1 MIPAR
6 WTFREPSSG
15 ETIDRLARALDL
27 HPVVCQI
34 LAQRGFETPESITGF
49 LRPDLTSIHNPFL
62 LKDMHH
68 AVERIDHALKKGH
81 PMLVYGDYDV
91 DGITASAML
100 AECLTGY
107 GGNVQVR
114 LPNRVTEGYGLHPR
128 VIEEAHRN
136 GITLI
141 ITVDCGTSDHE
152 AATRARDLGIDL
164 IITDH
169 HHPPDTLPEAAALIN
184 PKQPDCPYPYKDLA
198 GVGVALKLVQ
208 ALALSRQGRQM
219 SLHQVGYWPE
229 ALNRYLDLVC
239 LGTIADVMPL
249 TGENRVLVKF
259 GLEALRDTT
268 RPGLWAL
275 KEATGINGKEMTS
288 GAVGFVLAPRIN
300 ATGRLQGPEAGLR
313 LLMTPS
319 PQEGEHLARL
329 LNQQNQKRREVE
341 EGILRTAHRKIKEEL
356 DLDAEMAI
364 ILADPDWHPGVIG
377 IVAQKLVEEFY
388 RPTILISLQSGIG
401 KGSARSIPCI
411 HLYALL
417 DHCRHLLKDFGGH
430 ARAAGLTIDEGMI
443 PAFRKRANEVLNEQ
457 YIREELVPEMTIDAV
472 IDGHSLDSSLIEQL
486 EILGPFGSSNPE
498 PALCLKGLCS
508 TAPPRLLKDA
518 HLKIRFRGA
527 SGIHEAIGFNMR
539 HVWERMT
546 GSLGERAWDVVFYP
560 QINNWQGVRTIQL
573 RLKDIKAHDS
583 H

>member
-15 ETIDRLARALDL
+15 ETIDRLAKSMDL

-34 LAQRGFETPESITGF
+34 LANRGLDTPESITGF
-49 LRPDLTSIHNPFL
+49 LRPDLASIHNPFL
-62 LKDMHH
+62 LKNMHD
-68 AVERIDHALKKGH
+68 AVERIDHALKKGR

-91 DGITASAML
+91 DGITAAAML

-114 LPNRVTEGYGLHPR
+114 LPNRVTEGYGLHPG

-136 GITLI
+136 GIALI
-141 ITVDCGTSDHE
+141 ITVDCGISDHE
-152 AATRARDLGIDL
+152 AAKRARTLGIDL

-169 HHPPDTLPEAAALIN
+169 HHPPDNLPVASAIIN

-219 SLHQVGYWPE
+219 SLNQAGYWPA

-239 LGTIADVMPL
+239 MGTIADVMPL

-275 KEATGINGKEMTS
+275 KEANGINGKEMTA
-288 GAVGFVLAPRIN
+288 GVVGFVLAPRIN
-300 ATGRLQGPEAGLR
+300 ATGRMQGPEAGLR
-313 LLMTPS
+313 LLMTHS
-319 PQEGEHLARL
+319 PDEGEHLARF
-329 LNQQNQKRREVE
+329 LNQQNQKRREIE
-341 EGILRTAHRKIKEEL
+341 EGILNTAHRKIREEL

-377 IVAQKLVEEFY
+377 IVAQRLVEEFY
-388 RPTILISLQSGIG
+388 LPTILISLQSGIG
-401 KGSARSIPCI
+401 KGSARSIPHI

-417 DHCRHLLKDFGGH
+417 DHCQHLLKDFGGH

-443 PAFRKRANEVLNEQ
+443 PAFRQRANEILKAQ
-457 YIREELVPEMTIDAV
+457 YLREELVPEMIIDAV
-472 IDGHSLDSSLIEQL
+472 IDGDSLDPSLIEQL
-486 EILGPFGSSNPE
+486 EILAPFGCSNPE
-498 PALCLKGLCS
+498 PALCLKGLCQ

-518 HLKIRFRGA
+518 HLKIHFRGT

-539 HVWERMT
+539 HVWERMI
-546 GSLGERAWDVVFYP
+546 SASEDHDWDVVFYP

-573 RLKDIKAHDS
+573 RLKDIKAHA
-583 H
+583 

>member
-6 WTFREPSSG
+6 WTFREPTSV
-15 ETIDRLARALDL
+15 ETITRLARALDL

-34 LAQRGFETPESITGF
+34 LANRGFDTTESITEF
-49 LRPDLTSIHNPFL
+49 LRPDLISIHNPFL

-68 AVERIDHALKKGH
+68 AVERINHALKKGR
-81 PMLVYGDYDV
+81 PILIYGDYDV
-91 DGITASAML
+91 DGITASAMV
-100 AECLTGY
+100 AECLSGY

-114 LPNRVTEGYGLHPR
+114 LPNRVTEGYGLHPG
-128 VIEEAHRN
+128 VIEEAHRD

-141 ITVDCGTSDHE
+141 ITVDCGISDHD
-152 AATRARDLGIDL
+152 AATRARTLGIDL

-169 HHPPDTLPEAAALIN
+169 HHPPDTLPGVSAVIN
-184 PKQPDCPYPYKDLA
+184 PKQQNCPYPYKDLA

-219 SLHQVGYWPE
+219 SLNQVGYWP
-229 ALNRYLDLVC
+229 APLNRYLDLAC

-275 KEATGINGKEMTS
+275 KEATGINGREMTA
-288 GAVGFVLAPRIN
+288 GVVAFVLAPRIN

-313 LLMTPS
+313 LLMTHS
-319 PQEGEHLARL
+319 PEEGEYLARL

-341 EGILRTAHRKIKEEL
+341 EGILRTAHSKISEEL
-356 DLDAEMAI
+356 DLGEEMAI
-364 ILADPDWHPGVIG
+364 ILANPDWHPGVIG
-377 IVAQKLVEEFY
+377 IVAQRLVEEFY

-401 KGSARSIPCI
+401 KGSARSIPPI

-417 DHCRHLLKDFGGH
+417 EHCQHLLKDFGGH

-443 PAFRKRANEVLNEQ
+443 PAFRQRANEVLNER
-457 YIREELVPEMTIDAV
+457 YPREELVPEMIVDAV
-472 IDGHSLDSSLIEQL
+472 IDGNSLDHCLIEQM
-486 EILGPFGSSNPE
+486 EILGPFGCSNPE
-498 PALCLKGLCS
+498 PALCLKGLYPA
-508 TAPPRLLKDA
+508 APPRLLKDA
-518 HLKIRFRGA
+518 HLKINFRGT
-527 SGIHEAIGFNMR
+527 SKIHEAIGFNMR

-546 GSLGERAWDVVFYP
+546 SALGDHSWDVVFYP

-573 RLKDIKAHDS
+573 RLKDIKAHAS